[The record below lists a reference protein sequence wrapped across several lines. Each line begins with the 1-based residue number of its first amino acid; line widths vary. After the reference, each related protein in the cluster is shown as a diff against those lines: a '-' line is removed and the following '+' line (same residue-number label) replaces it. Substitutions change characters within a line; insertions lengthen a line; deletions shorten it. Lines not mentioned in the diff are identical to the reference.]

1 MNSRQHALHAAV
13 LAVAL
18 LVVAPPPAHPL
29 FLVGFVLFVGV
40 GIDADHFL
48 IARVNTGS
56 WNNLRRVIRDPRLV
70 FFDQSSIFDTLDVWA
85 EDRLLSHLLLGG
97 IGVIFFWAVG
107 QPYWAGVAAAALYT
121 HILADVYDDR
131 RYREQRAVEKADA
144 LDSSRGHAG

>member
-13 LAVAL
+13 LAVVL

-56 WNNLRRVIRDPRLV
+56 WNNLRRVIRNPRLV

-85 EDRLLSHLLLGG
+85 EDRLISHLLLGG
-97 IGVIFFWAVG
+97 TGVIFFWVVG
-107 QPYWAGVAAAALYT
+107 QPYWAGVAAATLYI
-121 HILADVYDDR
+121 HLLADVYDDQR
-131 RYREQRAVEKADA
+131 NRERKAMEKANA
-144 LDSSRGHAG
+144 LDSSGGHAG